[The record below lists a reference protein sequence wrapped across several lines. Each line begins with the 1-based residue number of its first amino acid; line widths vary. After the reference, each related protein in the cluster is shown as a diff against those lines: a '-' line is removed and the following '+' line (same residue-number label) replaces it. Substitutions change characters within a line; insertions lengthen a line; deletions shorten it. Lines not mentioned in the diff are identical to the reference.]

1 MTNKPRVVFDTNVLL
16 SALVFGGR
24 PRQVVELLARDLI
37 DVVISGEILTEMRRH
52 VANKFPTFTDDLVKF
67 EMLLEQDSELV
78 KLGGITITVCRDAD
92 DNRILET
99 AVLGSCEYIVS
110 GDKDLLVLER
120 YKNIQILKPAKFL
133 EQFSV

>member
-1 MTNKPRVVFDTNVLL
+1 MTNKPRVVLDTNVLL

-37 DVVISGEILTEMRRH
+37 DVVISEEILTEMRRH
-52 VANKFPTFTDDLVKF
+52 VANKFPAFTDDLVKF

-120 YKNIQILKPAKFL
+120 YKSIQILKPAEFL